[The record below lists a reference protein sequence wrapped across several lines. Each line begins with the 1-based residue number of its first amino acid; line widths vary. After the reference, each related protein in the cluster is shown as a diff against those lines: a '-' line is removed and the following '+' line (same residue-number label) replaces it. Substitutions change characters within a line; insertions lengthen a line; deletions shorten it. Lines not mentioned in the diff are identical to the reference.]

1 MGPDPDPRGTFPE
14 LELEQLPWLL
24 LLHPDGLRRG
34 PELQNFPGDVGCS
47 QLSHGAGR
55 QPRECSRRVWR
66 AAPAAGP
73 RRKENTDVAAHPA
86 ERSPAGEAFL
96 SLPAEKSASPSKL
109 FPPARCHG
117 ESSWEPWSR
126 SGFTRA
132 CGRRH
137 SRSGTRPSRRC
148 FPVFHVR
155 DGIVP
160 RVFRG
165 HIGNVFVGQEGSSG
179 RINGPGSCLPAEFW
193 ECKTPQPSQQLLKF
207 PLPRFLLLLSQML
220 KGFGLP
226 WI

>member
-1 MGPDPDPRGTFPE
+1 MGPDPDPRGTSPE

-24 LLHPDGLRRG
+24 LLRPDGLWRG

-55 QPRECSRRVWR
+55 QPRECSGRVWR

-117 ESSWEPWSR
+117 ESSWELGALEPLWLYPSPWQAAQR
-126 SGFTRA
+126 
-132 CGRRH
+132 
-137 SRSGTRPSRRC
+137 
-148 FPVFHVR
+148 VR
-155 DGIVP
+155 DAP
-160 RVFRG
+160 RPPV
-165 HIGNVFVGQEGSSG
+165 
-179 RINGPGSCLPAEFW
+179 
-193 ECKTPQPSQQLLKF
+193 
-207 PLPRFLLLLSQML
+207 LPRFPCAGRDRASRVPRAHRECVCGAGGEL
-220 KGFGLP
+220 GED
-226 WI
+226 

>member
-1 MGPDPDPRGTFPE
+1 MR
-14 LELEQLPWLL
+14 Q
-24 LLHPDGLRRG
+24 RI
-34 PELQNFPGDVGCS
+34 
-47 QLSHGAGR
+47 QLS
-55 QPRECSRRVWR
+55 
-66 AAPAAGP
+66 AAPPGRLSSAFLRKNTPLPPSCSPQPAATG
-73 RRKENTDVAAHPA
+73 N
-86 ERSPAGEAFL
+86 PAG
-96 SLPAEKSASPSKL
+96 
-109 FPPARCHG
+109 
-117 ESSWEPWSR
+117 SWEPWSR

-132 CGRRH
+132 RGGRH

-193 ECKTPQPSQQLLKF
+193 ECKTPQPSQQLLKS